1 MSVPSTNPTAP
12 AEPGFLHTDDGARL
26 FYRDWSRDWGQDR
39 EGRGPVV
46 FLASWSLN
54 ADSWA
59 YQMLALTERGHR
71 CVAYDRRGHG
81 RSSDPGRGF
90 DFDRLADD
98 LATLL
103 DRLDLRD
110 VTLVGHS
117 MSCGEIV
124 RYLTRHGSGRVARTV
139 LVGTVTPMLGR
150 TDDNPDGIDPAFF
163 EAFRSEWLMRDFPKW
178 LEDNVR
184 PFLTADSSPEMMAWV
199 KSLALQA
206 SMKALLDCHR
216 ATTSTDFRRELREIT
231 VPTLLVHGD
240 LDVSSPLAITGCKT
254 ADLMPNAT
262 LTVYE
267 GAPHGLFLTH
277 MDRFNR
283 DLLAFL
289 ETR

>member
-1 MSVPSTNPTAP
+1 MSVPSMSP
-12 AEPGFLHTDDGARL
+12 AGPAAPGFIHTDDGVAL
-26 FYRDWSRDWGQDR
+26 FYRDWGH
-39 EGRGPVV
+39 GNPVV
-46 FLASWSLN
+46 FLSSWSLN
-54 ADSWA
+54 SDSWA
-59 YQMLALTERGHR
+59 YQMLALAEHGHR

-81 RSSDPGRGF
+81 RSSAPGTGF

-103 DRLDLRD
+103 DTLDLRG

-117 MSCGEIV
+117 MSCGEII
-124 RYLTRHGSGRVARTV
+124 RYLSRHGSSRVSRTV
-139 LVGTVTPMLGR
+139 LVGTVTPMLAR
-150 TDDNPDGIDPAFF
+150 ADDNPDGVGPAVF
-163 EAFRSEWLMRDFPKW
+163 EAFRSEWLVRDFPKW
-178 LEDNVR
+178 LEDNIR
-184 PFLTADSSPEMMAWV
+184 PFMTADSSTDMMAWV
-199 KSLALQA
+199 KSMALQA

-216 ATTSTDFRRELREIT
+216 ATTSTDFRRELLEIS

-240 LDVSSPLAITGCKT
+240 LDVSSPLAITGRKT
-254 ADLMPNAT
+254 AALMPHAT

>member
-1 MSVPSTNPTAP
+1 MSIAPVATADSTQ
-12 AEPGFLHTDDGARL
+12 PGFIHTDDGVRL
-26 FYRDWSRDWGQDR
+26 FYRDWGQ
-39 EGRGPVV
+39 GKPVV
-46 FLASWSLN
+46 FLSSWSLN

-59 YQMLALTERGHR
+59 YQMLALTERGCR

-90 DFDRLADD
+90 DFDRLSDD

-103 DRLDLRD
+103 DRLDLRG

-117 MSCGEIV
+117 MSCGEII
-124 RYLTRHGSGRVARTV
+124 RYLSRHGSGRVSRAV
-139 LVGTVTPMLGR
+139 LVGTVTPTLGR
-150 TDDNPDGIDPAFF
+150 TDDDPDGIDPAVF
-163 EAFRSEWLMRDFPKW
+163 EAFRSDCLMRDFPKW

-184 PFLTADSSPEMMAWV
+184 PFLTAESSAGMMGWV
-199 KSLALQA
+199 TSMALQA

-216 ATTSTDFRRELREIT
+216 ATTSTDFRRELPGIA
-231 VPTLLVHGD
+231 VPTLLIHGD
-240 LDVSSPLAITGCKT
+240 LDVSSPLRITATKT
-254 ADLMPNAT
+254 AALMPNAT

-289 ETR
+289 DAR

>member
-1 MSVPSTNPTAP
+1 MSVPSMSPAGP
-12 AEPGFLHTDDGARL
+12 AEPGFIHTDDGVKL
-26 FYRDWSRDWGQDR
+26 FYRDW
-39 EGRGPVV
+39 GRGNPVV
-46 FLASWSLN
+46 FLSSWSLN
-54 ADSWA
+54 SDSWA
-59 YQMLALTERGHR
+59 YQMLALTEHGHR
-71 CVAYDRRGHG
+71 CIAYDRRGHG
-81 RSSDPGRGF
+81 QSSDPGTGF

-103 DRLDLRD
+103 DTLDLRG

-124 RYLTRHGSGRVARTV
+124 RYLSRHGSGRVSRTV
-139 LVGTVTPMLGR
+139 LVGTVTPMLAR
-150 TDDNPDGIDPAFF
+150 TDDNPDGIDPAVF
-163 EAFRSEWLMRDFPKW
+163 EAFRSDCLMRDFPKW
-178 LEDNVR
+178 LEDNIR
-184 PFLTADSSPEMMAWV
+184 PFMTADSSAGMMAWV
-199 KSLALQA
+199 KSMVLQA

-216 ATTSTDFRRELREIT
+216 ATTSTDFRRELPEIA

-240 LDVSSPLAITGCKT
+240 LDVSSPLAITGRKT
-254 ADLMPNAT
+254 AELMPNAT

-289 ETR
+289 DAR